1 MRRVIPAPTDEE
13 LAAAEQTENARRAN
27 RIAEIEDEQ
36 EERRLA
42 SAGDPDAAAALASV
56 LGGRPVGDE
65 NGETEIAGRGSNE
78 KKHGSPNP
86 KPRRGKAPRRGTA
99 GDNGRNGGESTRE
112 PEHDNLEG
120 DQKLAYRL
128 MDLAHKK
135 WAKTAQRDVR
145 KANRDLAIDLGKD
158 MVLYLRANLIRLG
171 DGHDVIQKL
180 IMAKGAEQTAAPD
193 DNFEEDLEDLRAQL
207 RGGQ

>member
-1 MRRVIPAPTDEE
+1 
-13 LAAAEQTENARRAN
+13 
-27 RIAEIEDEQ
+27 
-36 EERRLA
+36 
-42 SAGDPDAAAALASV
+42 
-56 LGGRPVGDE
+56 
-65 NGETEIAGRGSNE
+65 
-78 KKHGSPNP
+78 
-86 KPRRGKAPRRGTA
+86 
-99 GDNGRNGGESTRE
+99 
-112 PEHDNLEG
+112 
-120 DQKLAYRL
+120 